1 MPDQDQ
7 DLTPL
12 GKLLEHARSEV
23 LHLSAR
29 EAARRAGISPT
40 RWSQVVTGHAWRGG
54 VRTPIRSTMRTVVA
68 MALAVQVDP
77 AEALEVAG
85 MPASPQAIEAVV
97 SDLQAR
103 RDPPPAEEP
112 PDTGSLVDEIER
124 IKNLRGISPKD
135 KIRMVRA
142 IVDLYEQSEAQA

>member
-54 VRTPIRSTMRTVVA
+54 VRMPIRSTMRTVVA

-103 RDPPPAEEP
+103 RDPPAEEP

-142 IVDLYEQSEAQA
+142 IVDLYEESASQA

>member
-23 LHLSAR
+23 LHLSGR

-68 MALAVQVDP
+68 MAMAVQVDP

-85 MPASPQAIEAVV
+85 MPASPTAIEAVV

-103 RDPPPAEEP
+103 RDPPAAEA
-112 PDTGSLVDEIER
+112 PDIGSLVDEIER
-124 IKNLRGISPKD
+124 IKGLRGISPKD

-142 IVDLYEQSEAQA
+142 IVDLYEESEKE

>member
-12 GKLLEHARSEV
+12 GKLLEHARVEV

-29 EAARRAGISPT
+29 EAARRSGISPT

-85 MPASPQAIEAVV
+85 MPASPQAISAVV
-97 SDLQAR
+97 AELRTR
-103 RDPPPAEEP
+103 RSAPAQPVE
-112 PDTGSLVDEIER
+112 GGNLADEIDR
-124 IKNLRGISPKD
+124 IRHLRGVSPKD
-135 KIRMVRA
+135 KIRMVNA
-142 IVDLYEQSEAQA
+142 LIELHEEQNETI

>member
-1 MPDQDQ
+1 MSDQDQ

-85 MPASPQAIEAVV
+85 MPATPQAIEAVV

-103 RDPPPAEEP
+103 RDAPAATAPEG
-112 PDTGSLVDEIER
+112 GSLVDEIER
-124 IKNLRGISPKD
+124 IKNLRGVSPKD

-142 IVDLYEQSEAQA
+142 IVDLYEASESEA

>member
-7 DLTPL
+7 VLTPL
-12 GKLLEHARSEV
+12 GKLLEHARVEV

-40 RWSQVVTGHAWRGG
+40 RWSQVATGHAWRGG

-77 AEALEVAG
+77 AEALDAAG
-85 MPASPQAIEAVV
+85 MPAAPQAISAVV
-97 SDLQAR
+97 ADLEAR
-103 RDPPPAEEP
+103 RSTPAQPAAEG
-112 PDTGSLVDEIER
+112 GSLADEIDR
-124 IKNLRGISPKD
+124 IRHLRGVSPKD
-135 KIRMVRA
+135 KIRMVNA
-142 IVDLYEQSEAQA
+142 LIELHEEQSETI